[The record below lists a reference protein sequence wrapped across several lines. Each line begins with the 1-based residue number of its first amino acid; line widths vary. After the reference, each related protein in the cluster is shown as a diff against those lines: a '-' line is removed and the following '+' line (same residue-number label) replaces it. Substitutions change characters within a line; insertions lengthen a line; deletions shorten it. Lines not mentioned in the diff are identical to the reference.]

1 VSFRD
6 TRFKQLDAEF
16 KLAVLGG
23 HYRNAYDEGLSED
36 DDLYIELFNDP
47 KKLEQ
52 TLKDEFGVY
61 AESVINNAWYHYRMY
76 GYM

>member
-1 VSFRD
+1 MSFRC

-16 KLAVLGG
+16 KLEVLSN
-23 HYRNAYDEGLSED
+23 HYLGAYEEGLSED
-36 DDLYIELFNDP
+36 GDLYIELLNDP

-52 TLKDEFGVY
+52 TLKDEFGGY
-61 AESVINNAWYHYRMY
+61 AESIVIDSWYHYRMY